1 MVPRNLILATPGDGR
16 KISQTILYHAIHKSQ
31 NCETHLVA
39 VCRDQTSLDSFQHI
53 CELEGENIPPNLH
66 LHPIL
71 AAQKAEQVSFFSRF
85 EKEFI
90 QLKPTNIQ
98 FILAGG
104 CQEVLLDSYV
114 QTHNLETL
122 EHIKI
127 ELVLGDDLDSNYFPD
142 GFTHERWFKLH
153 QDFVKET
160 FEPGCYSL
168 NMGDS
173 NDQSYDLY
181 RLPSSKANRVGFAVF
196 LEMKTIAEGS
206 NEWFKFA
213 LSLDEHRQLNTSLRL
228 DVHMPRKTKNKPKR
242 SKKKRVRFPKKPKVK
257 GIVKNNHNMRE
268 RKWLQ
273 FGNPFTL
280 SEEIYEVQT
289 LTHSHRFSKPLG
301 EHQWAHESSP
311 HNPPVLASVESPTI
325 PIHNLNS
332 ISHEDIRTDISQNQK
347 TSQIILIR
355 LETRREFRSLY
366 KAMSYAIYLQQS
378 KKTAIQLNILIDLDF
393 KIPRGFYD
401 FMLEKAP
408 NTAYIVEIPKN
419 YFNNVEIFWD
429 LEGFQGK
436 DILPILDK
444 LVLNKQ
450 SFITFYPNQ
459 REWIIIHEI
468 FNTAIDAR
476 VLLHIFF
483 LCFNHHFTDWESAS
497 KVFFGDNDV
506 GKAGEQKIR
515 FNEKETVFKLLKTDE
530 KGIDF
535 SINESSYRW
544 ESDKI
549 GLDFGPQ
556 FCELLLSLLGH
567 LDSTKDIATFTPLML
582 SFDGENISF
591 KGENDSLYLTEEQ
604 NLGQNIS
611 NGRTPDMFGCK
622 RDSHS
627 NIELH
632 IFDAK
637 GQFSYMEIKKYRKFF
652 RSDIGNLS
660 KYRIGLQGFPV
671 EVTCVQFFGP
681 SANDNLPPNLDI
693 FLQCRDSGFTLKIFD
708 LSAPCW
714 IQGVTLKQMKDFLF
728 EEVREPEKEEW
739 RFEVWLKNNS

>member
-1 MVPRNLILATPGDGR
+1 MVPRNLILATPGNGR
-16 KISQTILYHAIHKSQ
+16 KISQTILHHALHKSQ
-31 NCETHLVA
+31 KCETHLVA
-39 VCRDQTSLDSFQHI
+39 VCRDQNSLDSFQHI
-53 CELEGENIPPNLH
+53 CDLERENIPFNLH
-66 LHPIL
+66 VHPIL
-71 AAQKAEQVSFFSRF
+71 AAQKAEQVSFFSKF

-122 EHIKI
+122 ENIKI
-127 ELVLGDDLDSNYFPD
+127 ELVLGDDLDYNYFPD

-153 QDFVKET
+153 QDFVKENL
-160 FEPGCYSL
+160 ERGCYSL

-173 NDQSYDLY
+173 NGQSFDLY
-181 RLPSSKANRVGFAVF
+181 RLPSSKANRVAFAVF
-196 LEMKTIAEGS
+196 LEMNEAGPS
-206 NEWFKFA
+206 EWFKFA
-213 LSLDEHRQLNTSLRL
+213 LSLDEHRQLNTSMRL
-228 DVHMPRKTKNKPKR
+228 DVHMPT
-242 SKKKRVRFPKKPKVK
+242 KKKTNDGIK
-257 GIVKNNHNMRE
+257 GISQNNHNIRE
-268 RKWLQ
+268 RKWLRY
-273 FGNPFTL
+273 GIPFIFLKTH
-280 SEEIYEVQT
+280 EVQT
-289 LTHSHRFSKPLG
+289 LTHLHRFSKPSDN
-301 EHQWAHESSP
+301 HQWTHESSS
-311 HNPPVLASVESPTI
+311 HNPLVLPPVESPTI
-325 PIHNLNS
+325 PNNDLNY
-332 ISHEDIRTDISQNQK
+332 ISHEDIRTNIYQNQK
-347 TSQIILIR
+347 KSQIILIR
-355 LETRREFRSLY
+355 LETRREVRSLY

-378 KKTAIQLNILIDLDF
+378 EKTAIQLNILIDLDF

-401 FMLEKAP
+401 FMLEHAP
-408 NTAYIVEIPKN
+408 NTAYIVEMPKD

-444 LVLNKQ
+444 IVLNKQ
-450 SFITFYPNQ
+450 LFITFYPNQ

-468 FNTAIDAR
+468 FHTAIYAKY
-476 VLLHIFF
+476 LLHIFF

-515 FNEKETVFKLLKTDE
+515 FNEKETVFKLLKNDQ

-549 GLDFGPQ
+549 FLDFGPQ

-591 KGENDSLYLTEEQ
+591 KGENNSLYLTEEQ
-604 NLGQNIS
+604 NLGQKTS

-622 RDSHS
+622 RDPDS
-627 NIELH
+627 NNKFH

-637 GQFSYMEIKKYRKFF
+637 GQFSYKETQKYSKFF
-652 RSDIGNLS
+652 RSDKGNLS

-681 SANDNLPPNLDI
+681 SVNDNSPPNLDI
-693 FLQCRDSGFTLKIFD
+693 FLQCRDSGFILKVFD
-708 LSAPCW
+708 LSAPRW

-739 RFEVWLKNNS
+739 RFEVWLKSNS